1 MRILTA
7 MLTAVALAV
16 LTSCSAASADTSQ
29 APEPAES
36 NSPVVALSSP
46 PATLIKLVPVWAP
59 KLQAAPAG
67 AVEAC
72 MTPSSSTCAGSLS
85 RIMSVVDELD
95 TAIDEADKR
104 SPQSTAQI
112 VETQDEYEPY
122 VSQACQGDPEADDPH
137 GRCWRIATL
146 TVGATTL
153 QMTLVT
159 DDLVP

>member
-16 LTSCSAASADTSQ
+16 LTSCSVRSADSSP

-36 NSPVVALSSP
+36 NSPAVAFSSP
-46 PATLIKLVPVWAP
+46 PATLIKLEPVWVP
-59 KLQAAPAG
+59 KLQAASAG

-72 MTPSSSTCAGSLS
+72 MMPSSSTCARSLS

-95 TAIDEADKR
+95 TAIDETGKR
-104 SPQSTAQI
+104 YPQSTAQI
-112 VETQDEYEPY
+112 VEMQDEYETY
-122 VSQACQGDPEADDPH
+122 VSQACQGDPEADDPS
-137 GRCWRIATL
+137 GRCWGIATI
-146 TVGATTL
+146 TVGVTTL